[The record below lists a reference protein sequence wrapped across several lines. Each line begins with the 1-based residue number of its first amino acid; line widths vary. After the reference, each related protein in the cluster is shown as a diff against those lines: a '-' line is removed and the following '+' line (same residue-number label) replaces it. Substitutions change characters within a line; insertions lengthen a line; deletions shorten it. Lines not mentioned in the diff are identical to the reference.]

1 MQGFQLNS
9 FAAAIVLSTLLMGIV
24 GAFVLI
30 PVACIQWTWNSVAA
44 HLFPVPT
51 IAAWQA
57 ILLYLAAGT
66 ILYLAGFV
74 QIEVKSENLD

>member
-9 FAAAIVLSTLLMGIV
+9 FAAAIVLSTLLMGVV

-44 HLFPVPT
+44 HVFPIPV
-51 IAAWQA
+51 INAWQA
-57 ILLYLAAGT
+57 ILLYLAAGI
-66 ILYLAGFV
+66 ILYLAGFI

>member
-9 FAAAIVLSTLLMGIV
+9 FAAAIVLSTLLMGVV

-44 HLFPVPT
+44 HIFPVPV
-51 IAAWQA
+51 IGAWQA
-57 ILLYLAAGT
+57 ILLYVAAG
-66 ILYLAGFV
+66 IVLYLAGFI
-74 QIEVKSENLD
+74 QIDVKSENLD

>member
-9 FAAAIVLSTLLMGIV
+9 FAAAIVLSTLLMGVV

-44 HLFPVPT
+44 NVFPIPV
-51 IAAWQA
+51 INAWQA
-57 ILLYLAAGT
+57 ILLYLAAGI
-66 ILYLAGFV
+66 ILYLAGFI